1 MQAVLVL
8 TTKFQEDGEI
18 EEVPDGA
25 ADTDAH
31 SLVPNKVHIRG
42 LDQLDEAQLKSYLSN
57 HIGSQGAYR
66 IEWVN
71 DSSANLVFSS
81 DAAAQEALTALSAV
95 EIADA
100 TQLTPS
106 DVLPAK
112 PFADKPDVA
121 LQVRI
126 AVESDKKERGA
137 AQKSRFY
144 LFHPEWDPETEE
156 GRRRREGRD
165 RRYRERD
172 DRGAAYRRSGR
183 GRYDER
189 FQDEEPDTFDVNLYD
204 DDAGS
209 LAKRARPSSRRG
221 PGRRRDSSSPS
232 NRSDGYRSA
241 NRDKELFPN
250 SRQKDPLRSERG
262 TYHRNRSAS
271 PTRDDRDAMESDL
284 AKDRE
289 AVRSN
294 REKARSIKDRIYT
307 KGGDRGNAGGVKELF
322 PTSGKKELFPTGG
335 KKELFPTGGKKEL
348 FPNKSGGN
356 GMAQMDSVLDGMA
369 CLSYDGAVDFS
380 DERSPFSSSSPIS
393 TPPSSGLRQS
403 KACRHNGRWTVI
415 VTPTDRITDS
425 KSGGMLSI
433 RGTAG
438 QNSGMMTI
446 KGTAQSVKELFPN
459 KFNDNGANSAN
470 VGRELFADKLENR
483 ARRRQRAE
491 DLFH

>member
-1 MQAVLVL
+1 M
-8 TTKFQEDGEI
+8 
-18 EEVPDGA
+18 
-25 ADTDAH
+25 
-31 SLVPNKVHIRG
+31 
-42 LDQLDEAQLKSYLSN
+42 
-57 HIGSQGAYR
+57 
-66 IEWVN
+66 
-71 DSSANLVFSS
+71 
-81 DAAAQEALTALSAV
+81 AQEALTALSAV
-95 EIADA
+95 EIADV

-112 PFADKPDVA
+112 PFADKPEVA
-121 LQVRI
+121 LQVRM

-172 DRGAAYRRSGR
+172 DRGAYRRSGR

-221 PGRRRDSSSPS
+221 PGRRRDSRSPS
-232 NRSDGYRSA
+232 NRSDGYRA
-241 NRDKELFPN
+241 PNREKELFPN
-250 SRQKDPLRSERG
+250 SRQRDPLRSERG
-262 TYHRNRSAS
+262 TYTRNRSTS
-271 PTRDDRDAMESDL
+271 PTRDDRDAMENDL

-294 REKARSIKDRIYT
+294 REKARSIKERIYT
-307 KGGDRGNAGGVKELF
+307 KGGERSHAGTKELF
-322 PTSGKKELFPTGG
+322 PTSGKKELFPTEG
-335 KKELFPTGGKKEL
+335 KKELFPD
-348 FPNKSGGN
+348 KSGGS
-356 GMAQMDSVLDGMA
+356 GIAQMDSVLDGMA

-380 DERSPFSSSSPIS
+380 DERSPFSSSSS
-393 TPPSSGLRQS
+393 TFTPPSPETQQS
-403 KACRHNGRWTVI
+403 KAFRHNGRWTVI
-415 VTPTDRITDS
+415 ITPTDRITDS

-433 RGTAG
+433 RGTAR
-438 QNSGMMTI
+438 QNSGIMTI

-459 KFNDNGANSAN
+459 KFNDNNTDSDNAGK
-470 VGRELFADKLENR
+470 ELFADKLENR